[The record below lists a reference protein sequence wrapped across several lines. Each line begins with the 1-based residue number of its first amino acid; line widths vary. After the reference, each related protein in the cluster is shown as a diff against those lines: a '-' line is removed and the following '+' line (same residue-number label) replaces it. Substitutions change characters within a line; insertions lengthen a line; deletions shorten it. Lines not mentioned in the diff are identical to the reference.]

1 MTPEEQQALVQF
13 FGTVHA
19 QAKQAD
25 QMIVQGAKDL
35 RPASLE
41 IQNQLQQFLVS
52 QRQPQ
57 YQQPVH
63 HEPVAHFAPPPQY
76 VPEPQAPEP
85 QQAEEQLDF
94 FSYNAHQ
101 TNPDIEKI
109 VKRVTEAANYLYEIK
124 TSLKTITEILEKT
137 SIQSDT
143 NHNVK
148 ASSKNR
154 VKE

>member
-35 RPASLE
+35 RPASTD

-63 HEPVAHFAPPPQY
+63 HEPVAHFNPPPQ
-76 VPEPQAPEP
+76 PAPEP
-85 QQAEEQLDF
+85 PAPVQQPAEQQLDF
-94 FSYNAHQ
+94 FNYNAQ
-101 TNPDIEKI
+101 QSNPDMEKI

-137 SIQSDT
+137 SIQSDI

>member
-35 RPASLE
+35 RPASVD
-41 IQNQLQQFLVS
+41 IQNQLEQFLVS

-63 HEPVAHFAPPPQY
+63 YEPVAHFTPPPQY
-76 VPEPQAPEP
+76 VPEQPAPVPQSTE
-85 QQAEEQLDF
+85 QQLDF
-94 FSYNAHQ
+94 FSYNANQ
-101 TNPDIEKI
+101 SNPDMEKV
-109 VKRVTEAANYLYEIK
+109 VKRVTEATGYLYDIK
-124 TSLKTITEILEKT
+124 TSLKTIVEILEKT

>member
-35 RPASLE
+35 RPASTD

-52 QRQPQ
+52 QRQQQ
-57 YQQPVH
+57 YQQPVY
-63 HEPVAHFAPPPQY
+63 HEPVAHFTPPPQY
-76 VPEPQAPEP
+76 VPEPQAPAP
-85 QQAEEQLDF
+85 QPAEQQLDF
-94 FSYNAHQ
+94 FNYNAQ
-101 TNPDIEKI
+101 QSNPDMEKI

-137 SIQSDT
+137 SIQSDI

>member
-35 RPASLE
+35 RPASVD

-52 QRQPQ
+52 QRQLQ

-63 HEPVAHFAPPPQY
+63 HEPVAHFTPPPQY
-76 VPEPQAPEP
+76 VQAPEP

-101 TNPDIEKI
+101 TNPDMEKI

-143 NHNVK
+143 NYNVK
-148 ASSKNR
+148 ASNKNR